1 MIKLK
6 HFIRIDQNVP
16 MIEAY
21 SQIKRENASFA
32 ILTHHDVIDVGFVSA
47 KEVTR
52 YLADKYIPELE
63 ITDKYGK

>member
-1 MIKLK
+1 M
-6 HFIRIDQNVP
+6 
-16 MIEAY
+16 
-21 SQIKRENASFA
+21 KRENASFA
-32 ILTHHDVIDVGFVSA
+32 ILSHHDVIDVGFVSA

>member
-6 HFIRIDQNVP
+6 PFIRMDKNVS

-21 SQIKRENASFA
+21 SQMKRENASFA
-32 ILTHHDVIDVGFVSA
+32 LLNHLKIIDVGFVSV

-52 YLADKYIPELE
+52 YLADNYIPDLD